1 MIVDHG
7 RTTTENVVLFL
18 CSQLLKGFLP
28 RTQVGQHFE
37 ASVRNGDTLQCP
49 PLCWTPFQ
57 KGNLWQEYRGIFLAS
72 IDSLGNSPLC
82 SLHQTK
88 GSASLSMLLKS
99 KYDCSS
105 ETTSCSGWEG
115 ASLPFAALR
124 KLPKVGSSSWGQPG
138 MQLRW
143 NSTHLNIL
151 FHTTVIPLKQ

>member
-7 RTTTENVVLFL
+7 RTTTENIVLFL

-37 ASVRNGDTLQCP
+37 ASVRNGDTLQCSP
-49 PLCWTPFQ
+49 PVLNTLSE
-57 KGNLWQEYRGIFLAS
+57 GELVAGIQRHFLAS

-99 KYDCSS
+99 KYD
-105 ETTSCSGWEG
+105 
-115 ASLPFAALR
+115 
-124 KLPKVGSSSWGQPG
+124 
-138 MQLRW
+138 
-143 NSTHLNIL
+143 
-151 FHTTVIPLKQ
+151 